1 MRTALLSFVALVLG
15 VGCASEPCALS
26 PADAPTEHMTLR
38 HPGVFDQIALQGGR
52 IFGPD
57 TEVMRYEDEY
67 RGHAFR
73 RSVDLRVQSDL
84 IEGAIGAGRTEL
96 HIERFEDGFAM
107 QGMYAGNLG
116 QLILRRDRLEGHL
129 GGRVY
134 RLRASPTEPGVYESY
149 RGPADAPGHMT
160 TGAIAGFSSGPTQV
174 VLPAGFAA
182 LPAEHQGTLLA
193 IFLGR

>member
-1 MRTALLSFVALVLG
+1 MRTALLSVTLLLG
-15 VGCASEPCALS
+15 VGCANDPCALS

-57 TEVMRYEDEY
+57 TEVTRYEDEY

-84 IEGAIGAGRTEL
+84 IEGAVGNGRTEL
-96 HIERFEDGFAM
+96 HVQRLDDGFAM
-107 QGMYAGNLG
+107 QGLYAGNLG
-116 QLILRRDRLEGHL
+116 QLILRSDRLEGHL

-134 RLRASPTEPGVYESY
+134 RLRANPNEPGVYESI
-149 RGPADAPGHMT
+149 RGPADAPGTRT
-160 TGAIAGFSSGPTQV
+160 TGAIAGFSAGPTEV
-174 VLPAGFAA
+174 VLPTGFAS
-182 LPAEHQGTLLA
+182 LPPEHQGTLLA